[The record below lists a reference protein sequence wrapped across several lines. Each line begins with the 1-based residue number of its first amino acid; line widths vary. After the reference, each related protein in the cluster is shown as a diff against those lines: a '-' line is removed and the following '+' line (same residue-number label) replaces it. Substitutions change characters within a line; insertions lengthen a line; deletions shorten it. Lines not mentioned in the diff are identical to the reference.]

1 METMKAAKP
10 YEVKTPD
17 QASFS
22 EMRAAESTL
31 SSTPSANRK
40 HIAFFGNRN
49 AGKSSLMNAILGQEL
64 SIVSEV
70 RGTTTDPVS
79 KAMELLPYG
88 PVVFIDTA
96 GLDDDDDALGAL
108 RVAKSLKILERT
120 DFAVHVIDAMEAS
133 NDPVWLAQEVA
144 RLQSHFE
151 KYSIPKLLVFNKT
164 DLVMAEADGHQ
175 RLNQLKEACPGAVW
189 VSAQTPGDIHH
200 LKACL
205 IEALRG
211 EAEDETLVGD
221 LVPAGGTIVLVVP
234 IDSEAPKG
242 RLILPQVQV
251 IRDALDHGLKVH
263 VVRDTELVDALSEL
277 KSVDLVVTD
286 SQAFAAVS
294 AMVPE
299 TVPLTSF
306 SMVFARNKGDL
317 RVFTSG
323 IQAIKSL
330 EAKVHS
336 RQKASV
342 PESEPVARILITES
356 CTHNHSHEDIG
367 RVKIPAMLK
376 KKLGGRV
383 DIEFK
388 VGHDLPKDL
397 SVYDLVVHCGACMMN
412 RKSMLTRIRLCEEAG
427 TPITNYG
434 VLMAYATGI
443 LERCLSPYALGLRR
457 A

>member
-1 METMKAAKP
+1 MTAAKSH
-10 YEVKTPD
+10 EVKKPVLGS
-17 QASFS
+17 AFG
-22 EMRAAESTL
+22 MRAEESTL

-96 GLDDDDDALGAL
+96 GLDDDDNALGAL

-133 NDPVWLAQEVA
+133 NNPEWLTQEAA

-151 KYSIPKLLVFNKT
+151 KFSIPKLMVFNKT
-164 DLVMAEADGHQ
+164 DLVMAEADGHYK
-175 RLNQLKEACPGAVW
+175 LKQLKEAWPGAVW

-211 EAEDETLVGD
+211 ETEEETLVGD
-221 LVPAGGTIVLVVP
+221 LVPSGGTIVLVVP

-263 VVRDTELVDALSEL
+263 VVRDTELVEALSEL
-277 KSVDLVVTD
+277 KSVDLVITD
-286 SQAFAAVS
+286 SQAFASVS

-299 TVPLTSF
+299 IIPLTSF

-317 RVFTSG
+317 RAFVSG
-323 IQAIKSL
+323 IQALKAL
-330 EAKVHS
+330 EAKALS

-342 PESEPVARILITES
+342 RESEPAARILITES
-356 CTHNHSHEDIG
+356 CTHNHTHEDIG
-367 RVKIPAMLK
+367 RVKIPALLN

-383 DIEFK
+383 NIEFK
-388 VGHDLPKDL
+388 AGHDLPEDL
-397 SVYDLVVHCGACMMN
+397 SVYDLVVHCGSCMMN

-443 LERCLSPYALGLRR
+443 LDRSLRPYVLG
-457 A
+457 

>member
-1 METMKAAKP
+1 MNTTEPNELKI
-10 YEVKTPD
+10 PD
-17 QASFS
+17 IESVSGA
-22 EMRAAESTL
+22 RATENTL

-49 AGKSSLMNAILGQEL
+49 AGKSSLMNAILGQDL

-96 GLDDDDDALGAL
+96 GLDDDDNTLGAL

-120 DFAVHVIDAMEAS
+120 DFAVHVIDALEAS
-133 NDPVWLAQEVA
+133 KDPVWLAQEVA

-151 KYSIPKLLVFNKT
+151 KFSISKLTVFNKT
-164 DLVMAEADGHQ
+164 DLVMAEADGHH
-175 RLNQLKEACPGAVW
+175 RLKQLKEAWPGAVW

-211 EAEDETLVGD
+211 ETEDETLVGD

-263 VVRDTELVDALSEL
+263 VVRDTELVEALSEL

-294 AMVPE
+294 DMVPE
-299 TVPLTSF
+299 TIPLTSF

-317 RVFTSG
+317 RVFVSG
-323 IQAIKSL
+323 IQAVKAL
-330 EAKVHS
+330 EAKALS
-336 RQKASV
+336 RQKASATG
-342 PESEPVARILITES
+342 SEPIARILITES

-367 RVKIPAMLK
+367 RVKIPAMLN

-383 DIEFK
+383 DIDFK
-388 VGHDLPKDL
+388 AGHDLPEDL
-397 SVYDLVVHCGACMMN
+397 SVYDLVVHCGSCMMN
-412 RKSMLTRIRLCEEAG
+412 RKTMLTRIRLCEEAG

-434 VLMAYATGI
+434 VLLAYATGI
-443 LERCLSPYALGLRR
+443 LERSLHPYALG
-457 A
+457 

>member
-1 METMKAAKP
+1 MTAVKSH
-10 YEVKTPD
+10 EVKKPVLGS
-17 QASFS
+17 AFG
-22 EMRAAESTL
+22 MRAEESTL

-96 GLDDDDDALGAL
+96 GLDDDDNALGAL

-133 NDPVWLAQEVA
+133 NNPEWLTQEAA

-151 KYSIPKLLVFNKT
+151 KFSIPKLMVFNKT
-164 DLVMAEADGHQ
+164 DLVMAEADGHYK
-175 RLNQLKEACPGAVW
+175 LKQLKEAWPGAVW

-211 EAEDETLVGD
+211 ETEEETLVGD
-221 LVPAGGTIVLVVP
+221 LVPSGGTIVLVVP

-263 VVRDTELVDALSEL
+263 VVRDTELVEALSEL
-277 KSVDLVVTD
+277 KSVDLVITD
-286 SQAFAAVS
+286 SQAFASVS

-299 TVPLTSF
+299 TIPLTSF

-317 RVFTSG
+317 RAFVSG
-323 IQAIKSL
+323 IQAVKAL
-330 EAKVHS
+330 EAKTLS

-342 PESEPVARILITES
+342 RESEPAARILITES
-356 CTHNHSHEDIG
+356 CTHNHTHEDIG
-367 RVKIPAMLK
+367 RVKIPALLN

-388 VGHDLPKDL
+388 AGHDLPEDL
-397 SVYDLVVHCGACMMN
+397 SVYDLVVHCGSCMMN

-443 LERCLSPYALGLRR
+443 LDRSLRPYALG
-457 A
+457 

>member
-1 METMKAAKP
+1 MTAAKSH
-10 YEVKTPD
+10 EVKKPVLGS
-17 QASFS
+17 AFG
-22 EMRAAESTL
+22 MRAEESTL

-96 GLDDDDDALGAL
+96 GLDDDDNALGAL

-133 NDPVWLAQEVA
+133 NNPEWLTQEAA

-151 KYSIPKLLVFNKT
+151 KFSIPKLMVFNKT
-164 DLVMAEADGHQ
+164 DLVMAEADGHYK
-175 RLNQLKEACPGAVW
+175 LKQLKEAWPGAVW

-211 EAEDETLVGD
+211 ETEEETLVGD
-221 LVPAGGTIVLVVP
+221 LVPSGGTIVLVVP

-263 VVRDTELVDALSEL
+263 VVRDTELVEALSEL
-277 KSVDLVVTD
+277 KSVDLVITD
-286 SQAFAAVS
+286 SQAFASVS

-299 TVPLTSF
+299 IIPLTSF

-317 RVFTSG
+317 RAFVSG
-323 IQAIKSL
+323 IQALKAL
-330 EAKVHS
+330 EAKALS

-342 PESEPVARILITES
+342 RESEPAARILITES
-356 CTHNHSHEDIG
+356 CTHNHTHEDIG
-367 RVKIPAMLK
+367 RVKIPALLN

-383 DIEFK
+383 NIEFK
-388 VGHDLPKDL
+388 AGHDLPEDL
-397 SVYDLVVHCGACMMN
+397 SVYDLVVHCGSCMMN

-443 LERCLSPYALGLRR
+443 LDRSLRPYALG
-457 A
+457 

>member
-1 METMKAAKP
+1 MKTMHATKP
-10 YEVKTPD
+10 HTLKTPD
-17 QASFS
+17 PMPEAGS
-22 EMRAAESTL
+22 RATENTL

-96 GLDDDDDALGAL
+96 GLDDDDDVLGSL

-133 NDPVWLAQEVA
+133 NNPEWLTHEVA

-151 KYSIPKLLVFNKT
+151 KFSIPKLLVFNKV
-164 DLVMAEADGHQ
+164 DLVMAEADGH
-175 RLNQLKEACPGAVW
+175 LKLKQLKEAWPGAVW

-200 LKACL
+200 LKARL

-263 VVRDTELVDALSEL
+263 VVRDTELVEALSEL
-277 KSVDLVVTD
+277 KSVDLVITD

-294 AMVPE
+294 DMVPE
-299 TVPLTSF
+299 TIPLTSF

-317 RVFTSG
+317 RVFVSG
-323 IQAIKSL
+323 IQAVKAL
-330 EAKVHS
+330 EARALS
-336 RQKASV
+336 RQKESV
-342 PESEPVARILITES
+342 TGSEPIARILITES

-367 RVKIPAMLK
+367 RVKIPAMLN

-383 DIEFK
+383 AIEFK
-388 VGHDLPKDL
+388 AGHDLPKDL
-397 SVYDLVVHCGACMMN
+397 SVYDLVVHCGSCMMN

-434 VLMAYATGI
+434 VLLAYATGI
-443 LERCLSPYALGLRR
+443 LNRCLSPYALG
-457 A
+457 